1 MIWQALSVHL
11 LEGGCG
17 YEQQDAH
24 RRRGLWGKVTIE
36 IIKELSE
43 NLRIIISYLNQVM
56 QPLKTKQTYNTH
68 EQQQKRCPTTHS
80 TVEYSD
86 SIVGPRREHGKSY
99 IHIQDNGAHM
109 WRGRNSTGSLDCYG
123 EPTVARSEKRLY
135 RLWPWTY
142 VPLSSHMHSGMP
154 WSRRE
159 SWPAQFLPTL
169 SATICYPYGRYVHTL
184 QRGPTG

>member
-1 MIWQALSVHL
+1 M
-11 LEGGCG
+11 
-17 YEQQDAH
+17 
-24 RRRGLWGKVTIE
+24 TIE

-43 NLRIIISYLNQVM
+43 YLRIIISYLNQVM

-68 EQQQKRCPTTHS
+68 EQQQKRCPTAHS

-123 EPTVARSEKRLY
+123 S
-135 RLWPWTY
+135 RLWPGVRKGYTDFDHEPMSPFP
-142 VPLSSHMHSGMP
+142 VTCTVECHGPVGNPGLPSSSQHH
-154 WSRRE
+154 
-159 SWPAQFLPTL
+159 QLQ
-169 SATICYPYGRYVHTL
+169 SATHTEGTFIHCREDQL
-184 QRGPTG
+184 GNLVIR